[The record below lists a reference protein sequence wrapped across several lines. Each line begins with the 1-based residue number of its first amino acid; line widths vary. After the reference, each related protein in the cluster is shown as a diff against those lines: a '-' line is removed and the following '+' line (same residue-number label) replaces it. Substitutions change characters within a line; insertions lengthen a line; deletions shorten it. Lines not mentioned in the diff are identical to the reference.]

1 MARCCPGRNQ
11 GQPAD
16 LNGKARNAQQHGSVP
31 LRRVR
36 AGEVRVRTFSTN
48 SGPATTRRSP
58 GSRPHPHDRWSQSR
72 QEHALVSWRW
82 LLQAGRARRKKEAT
96 YDLGH
101 HSPADAQRLRR
112 GRCQDRRPYAPRQA
126 GGAIARPA
134 MEGHGWRIPSKR
146 GTAGPHRGHIGAT
159 NDRTAADNNGH
170 SRPAVA
176 LFTGH
181 TLPPAAGRRDRSGL
195 SDTEG
200 AGGSTPPAPT
210 TPAVSSAFAA
220 TSSLWWT
227 WTGREQ

>member
-1 MARCCPGRNQ
+1 MTWVIILLLMLSASAAVG
-11 GQPAD
+11 
-16 LNGKARNAQQHGSVP
+16 
-31 LRRVR
+31 VR
-36 AGEVRVRTFSTN
+36 IDAL
-48 SGPATTRRSP
+48 TRR
-58 GSRPHPHDRWSQSR
+58 D
-72 QEHALVSWRW
+72 
-82 LLQAGRARRKKEAT
+82 K
-96 YDLGH
+96 
-101 HSPADAQRLRR
+101 PAELSLAQRWR
-112 GRCQDRRPYAPRQA
+112 AM
-126 GGAIARPA
+126 GG
-134 MEGHGWRIPSKR
+134 GYLPS
-146 GTAGPHRGHIGAT
+146 AEPLGHIGAT